1 MLKWG
6 CPQLASTRL
15 MALLNEMCVRRF
27 FDIAQLPDIWTTLV
41 AYLRLP
47 ELDEQEYFQKCIEDN
62 CLLTLHLISLYK
74 LQEAGGDQDE
84 VVSVGAEIS
93 KWIMA
98 LKIRDPEVSL
108 KFLLLVGTYLKI
120 FVGECERVDMRGR
133 LRATIVPFA
142 KMMLKLGEDR
152 ESEGLFG
159 AVGFGSR
166 SPFAVQFRFY
176 CRAIGTFLAT
186 VTREVPGF
194 EKMPEALNAQLR
206 NKEYQAVWDTV
217 QFAVSTINNPS
228 STMTTLPTFHQG
240 LVYRL
245 FPTTSYLHSAL

>member
-1 MLKWG
+1 MRS
-6 CPQLASTRL
+6 LAAHVQVGRGGNRCL
-15 MALLNEMCVRRF
+15 IGEEEPD
-27 FDIAQLPDIWTTLV
+27 DILA
-41 AYLRLP
+41 
-47 ELDEQEYFQKCIEDN
+47 
-62 CLLTLHLISLYK
+62 
-74 LQEAGGDQDE
+74 
-84 VVSVGAEIS
+84 GAEET
-93 KWIMA
+93 
-98 LKIRDPEVSL
+98 L
-108 KFLLLVGTYLKI
+108 
-120 FVGECERVDMRGR
+120 
-133 LRATIVPFA
+133 
-142 KMMLKLGEDR
+142 LKLGEDR